1 MEHDPRLTGRILSLD
16 VLRGIAILGT
26 LATNIWIFTHP
37 EGFVG
42 FLNGGYGADD
52 ALGWVERILQQIPQ
66 GKFLGLLTL
75 MFGIGLA
82 IQRESALRAGRPW
95 PNSYLWR
102 AALLFLDGLL
112 NYLLVVE
119 FDILMGYAVTGALV
133 AWILAG
139 SERRRRRWMWT
150 MAIAHTAMLLLVT
163 LALAAFGDAAPPP
176 SPMGFNP
183 YADGSWWQLVEL
195 RIEHMLLFR
204 IEPAFI
210 LFASVALF
218 LAGAALYARG
228 VLDERGHALRR
239 RLMWLGL
246 GLALPVDFAVGLFG
260 GTAGIV
266 FARYG
271 IAPLVALG
279 LLALVAEFYVGRP
292 KPGAAGRR
300 LAEVGRVALSAYVM
314 QNILASIL
322 CYGWG
327 FGLASHLTADSRVPA
342 TLGIYLLVSAM
353 IVLLAHL
360 WLRRFRQGPLEW
372 LWQASYRRL
381 QNTPAR

>member
-1 MEHDPRLTGRILSLD
+1 MPTAGRILSLD

-37 EGFVG
+37 EGFI
-42 FLNGGYGADD
+42 GYLAGTHGAEGV
-52 ALGWVERILQQIPQ
+52 AGWIERILQQIPQ
-66 GKFLGLLTL
+66 GKFLGLLTV

-95 PNSYLWR
+95 PGSYLWR

-150 MAIAHTAMLLLVT
+150 MAVVHTAMLLLVT
-163 LALAAFGDAAPPP
+163 LALAAFGDGAPPP
-176 SPMGFNP
+176 SAVGFNP

-195 RIEHMLLFR
+195 RIRHVLLFR
-204 IEPAFI
+204 IEPVFF

-228 VLDERGHALRR
+228 VLDARGHTLRR

-246 GLALPVDFAVGLFG
+246 GLALPLDFAVGLSG
-260 GTAGIV
+260 GPAGIV
-266 FARYG
+266 LARYG

-279 LLALVAEFYVGRP
+279 LLALVAEFYVRRP
-292 KPGAAGRR
+292 SLGAAGRR
-300 LAEVGRVALSAYVM
+300 LAEVGRVALSAYVL

-327 FGLASHLTADSRVPA
+327 LGLAGRLDADSRVPA
-342 TLGIYLLVSAM
+342 TLAIYLLVSAM

-372 LWQASYRRL
+372 LWQAGYRRL
-381 QNTPAR
+381 QAPAAG